1 MKTFLQQA
9 IAKRFGSISQLSIK
23 SFDVCSCPQAQ
34 VGILFSGG
42 LDSTAV
48 AALTDNK
55 TIDSASYQIYASPND
70 APDRQTAL
78 SSFED
83 LRRLN
88 SNGHWHLILTR
99 SCPCFTAP
107 ETVLNDHLSI
117 ALWFAARGRGRSIC
131 SRETSIESQQVEFT
145 TSAKVRPINSITLT
159 WL

>member
-48 AALTDNK
+48 AALTDKCILIGHPIDLINVAFQHLRQNDRSNKKHCK

-88 SNGHWHLILTR
+88 SNGHWHLIL
-99 SCPCFTAP
+99 SQIFTNHLQSDKGE
-107 ETVLNDHLSI
+107 ETCL
-117 ALWFAARGRGRSIC
+117 
-131 SRETSIESQQVEFT
+131 
-145 TSAKVRPINSITLT
+145 
-159 WL
+159 